1 MHARIIVVGAVFW
14 AALFAGCAAVD
25 RTPGFSEVESSVR
38 QRLGAPLFWNNGS
51 ELDREAESK
60 LQSLLGEKLTAQRA
74 IQIALLN
81 NRQLQSVYADLGVAQ
96 ADLVQAGLL
105 KNPLFD
111 GFATFPLSGGRP
123 NFELTAVM
131 GFLDIF
137 YLPLRKR
144 VAASRFEEAKT
155 RVAGAVLDL
164 AGKVR
169 SVFFE
174 HLAGEQLLELQQS
187 VVQAR
192 AAALDVARRLQQAG
206 NISELDFAR
215 ERVLLEGAKL
225 RLRSA
230 EISTR
235 QSREQLNIL
244 MGLWGNET
252 GWQTEGRLPDLPKQ
266 TAALEGFE
274 SAAVERSLDLAGQRQ
289 RIVSAGEQLGVDRAA
304 ALIPDIDAG
313 VRGER
318 SDGGWA
324 VGPAIQWPI
333 PLLDR
338 GQARIGRAA
347 AELHRAQQEY
357 YALAVRVRA
366 AARAA
371 ADRLQGA
378 RDRALYYRDVMLPLQ
393 DRLVREAELHY
404 NAIELGPIELL
415 RAREQQFAAAAAYVA
430 ALRDYW
436 IACGDYEQ
444 LMAGRL
450 PQSAGIAGAMRFTR
464 EAAADGAGH
473 GTGEME

>member
-1 MHARIIVVGAVFW
+1 
-14 AALFAGCAAVD
+14 
-25 RTPGFSEVESSVR
+25 
-38 QRLGAPLFWNNGS
+38 
-51 ELDREAESK
+51 
-60 LQSLLGEKLTAQRA
+60 LGEKLTAQRA

-155 RVAGAVLDL
+155 RVAGAV
-164 AGKVR
+164 
-169 SVFFE
+169 
-174 HLAGEQLLELQQS
+174 
-187 VVQAR
+187 
-192 AAALDVARRLQQAG
+192 
-206 NISELDFAR
+206 LDFAR

-313 VRGER
+313 VR
-318 SDGGWA
+318 
-324 VGPAIQWPI
+324 
-333 PLLDR
+333 
-338 GQARIGRAA
+338 
-347 AELHRAQQEY
+347 
-357 YALAVRVRA
+357 
-366 AARAA
+366 
-371 ADRLQGA
+371 
-378 RDRALYYRDVMLPLQ
+378 
-393 DRLVREAELHY
+393 
-404 NAIELGPIELL
+404 
-415 RAREQQFAAAAAYVA
+415 
-430 ALRDYW
+430 
-436 IACGDYEQ
+436 
-444 LMAGRL
+444 
-450 PQSAGIAGAMRFTR
+450 
-464 EAAADGAGH
+464 
-473 GTGEME
+473 